1 MKTIDKDNIEVWLYD
16 YAENLLDDKTRDEF
30 EAFLELHPEYKQ
42 LLQEYN
48 TNLML
53 PKTNIVFDGKEEL
66 LKLTQKQKRVVF
78 VNKKQKF
85 FSAKRVR
92 IYAVCLCAIMVFAC
106 VVRLGFVDEDS
117 KIDKIKMAKNK
128 VNTVNNKVDTV
139 VSKTLAEN
147 IFKSD
152 DNNKPPIIPYEQ
164 KEQLTANT
172 NAEIENTSEAIEN
185 QVNEQTMQLA
195 LNNEVIANENKALE
209 EKENTT
215 QVYQEQ
221 DTTIIYVVVST
232 YEQNEKNGILEQIDM
247 VRSKLT
253 DKYTTLTDKVSL
265 SGNAIVQVTNDIKQ
279 KIKSNKIIKF

>member
-16 YAENLLDDKTRDEF
+16 YAENLLDEQARVEL
-30 EAFLELHPEYKQ
+30 EVYLELHPEYKQ
-42 LLQEYN
+42 FLQEYDSN
-48 TNLML
+48 YML
-53 PKTNIVFDGKEEL
+53 PKPNIAFENKQEL
-66 LKLTQKQKRVVF
+66 IRQTQKRHRVVF
-78 VNKKQKF
+78 INKKQRF

-92 IYAVCLCAIMVFAC
+92 IYTVCLCVIVVFAC
-106 VVRLGFVDEDS
+106 VVRLGFVNEDN
-117 KIDKIKMAKNK
+117 KIDDIKIAKNK
-128 VNTVNNKVDTV
+128 VNTVNNKVNTV
-139 VSKTLAEN
+139 VSKNLAEN
-147 IFKSD
+147 IFKG
-152 DNNKPPIIPYEQ
+152 DNTNKPPIIPYGQ
-164 KEQLTANT
+164 KEQSTINT
-172 NAEIENTSEAIEN
+172 NAEVENTSETIEN
-185 QVNEQTMQLA
+185 QVDKQTIQLA

-232 YEQNEKNGILEQIDM
+232 YEQNEENGILEQIDM

-265 SGNAIVQVTNDIKQ
+265 SGSAIVQVTNDIKQ